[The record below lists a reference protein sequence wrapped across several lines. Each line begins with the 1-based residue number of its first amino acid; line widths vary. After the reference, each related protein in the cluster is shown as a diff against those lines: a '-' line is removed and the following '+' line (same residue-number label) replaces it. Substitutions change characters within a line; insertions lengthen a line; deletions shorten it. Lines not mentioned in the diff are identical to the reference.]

1 MEERARPFLP
11 FHKDLLFSMD
21 LPQQLCWIGLLHLDI
36 GKEFLACV
44 FQGGTEEIDSVVDD
58 EETVMIMTADVYI
71 NRWVLLVVA
80 QDIQLL
86 LL

>member
-1 MEERARPFLP
+1 M
-11 FHKDLLFSMD
+11 
-21 LPQQLCWIGLLHLDI
+21 HLDI
-36 GKEFLACV
+36 GEEFLASV
-44 FQGGTEEIDSVVDD
+44 FQRGTEEIDRIVDN

-80 QDIQLL
+80 QNIQLL